1 MDYAYKITTHGRF
14 VMAACM
20 ALEKP
25 FHITRVAFG
34 SGRVGE
40 DVNLADI
47 HELVTY
53 VSDGAVAERTHR
65 DDRLNITIQYANA
78 DHPETP
84 VFLLSEFIVY
94 VQDPETEEET
104 DLLYGNLGDYR
115 QPVPAY
121 YPAYPP
127 SVFNFPLTIILS
139 SELSVQVSAPAGLVT
154 WDDLRRLTDSLAI
167 VQKDIA
173 IPAEGWEEDP
183 RAGYCVRLDL
193 PMRGVTDRL
202 LPSITIAPEG
212 EAEAAACG
220 LCPAAETGKD
230 LVRLRAVKPPEAE
243 IPASVRL
250 ARNCADLILP
260 GGDLSVSIA
269 TMETPGLIKPG
280 PGLLIAP
287 DGTLS
292 VDAASEEDIGAALE
306 SLQGN
311 EPGQEE
317 G

>member
-1 MDYAYKITTHGRF
+1 MDYAYKITTHGRA

-20 ALEKP
+20 ALEAP
-25 FHITRVAFG
+25 FRITRVAFG
-34 SGRVGE
+34 SGKIAE
-40 DVNLADI
+40 DAELADA
-47 HELVTY
+47 HELLEY
-53 VSDGAVAERTHR
+53 VSEGAVADRAHQ
-65 DDRLNITIQYANA
+65 DDRLNITIQYANSV
-78 DHPETP
+78 HPWVP
-84 VFLLSEFIVY
+84 AFLLSEFILY
-94 VQDPETEEET
+94 TEDPETGEET
-104 DLLYGNLGDYR
+104 DLLYGTLGDYR

-127 SVFNFPLTIILS
+127 SVFNFPLEIILS
-139 SELSVQVSAPAGLVT
+139 SELNVLVSAPAGLVT

-212 EAEAAACG
+212 EAAAAACG
-220 LCPAAETGKD
+220 LCPAAETGKNI
-230 LVRLRAVKPPEAE
+230 VRLRAVKPPEAE